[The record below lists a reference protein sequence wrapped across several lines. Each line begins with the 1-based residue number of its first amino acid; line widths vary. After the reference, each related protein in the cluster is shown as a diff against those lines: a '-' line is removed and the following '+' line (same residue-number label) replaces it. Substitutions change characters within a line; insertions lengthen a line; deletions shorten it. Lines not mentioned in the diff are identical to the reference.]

1 MFVDP
6 VSHQGNGRD
15 VRIDLFLHQ
24 GPGRGAGF
32 VDPVSCQRSWHD
44 MRIDLFLCQGPGHG
58 TRVAESFVRLND
70 LGEK

>member
-1 MFVDP
+1 M
-6 VSHQGNGRD
+6 
-15 VRIDLFLHQ
+15 RIDLFLHQ
-24 GPGRGAGF
+24 GPGREAGF

-58 TRVAESFVRLND
+58 TRVVESFVRLND